1 MRIPALT
8 VAAALASSSCTSTN
22 SNDGSFSGEP
32 STSGIG
38 GIGGPALG
46 VSAFVVPPPG
56 AAARKRQIRPASSQT
71 SRGISSSEQYLNSL
85 SPIIGTSAAT
95 NGPLRMSTAAPPE
108 KPPTDDDS
116 LVPLPEMDKD
126 GLYTIEN
133 AEQHK

>member
-8 VAAALASSSCTSTN
+8 VAAALASTSYSSGTN
-22 SNDGSFSGEP
+22 NNGGSSSGEP

-46 VSAFVVPPPG
+46 VSAFVIPPSS
-56 AAARKRQIRPASSQT
+56 ATATRRSRVRPASSQT

-85 SPIIGTSAAT
+85 SPVPTCPGA
-95 NGPLRMSTAAPPE
+95 GPLHMSTAAPPE
-108 KPPTDDDS
+108 T
-116 LVPLPEMDKD
+116 LPEMDKD
-126 GLYTIEN
+126 GLYNIET

>member
-8 VAAALASSSCTSTN
+8 VAAALASTSYSGTNNNGGSS
-22 SNDGSFSGEP
+22 SGEP

-46 VSAFVVPPPG
+46 VSAFVIPPSS
-56 AAARKRQIRPASSQT
+56 ATATRRSRVRPASSQT

-85 SPIIGTSAAT
+85 SPVPTT
-95 NGPLRMSTAAPPE
+95 TGPLHMSTAAPPE
-108 KPPTDDDS
+108 KPPTDDG

-126 GLYTIEN
+126 GLYNIDN